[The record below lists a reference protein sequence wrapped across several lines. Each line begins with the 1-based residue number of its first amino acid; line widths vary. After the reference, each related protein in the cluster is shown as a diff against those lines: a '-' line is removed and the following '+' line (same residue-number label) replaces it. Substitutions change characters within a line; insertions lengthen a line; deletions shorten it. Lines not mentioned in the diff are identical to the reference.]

1 MRETKLLCSGLL
13 VVAMAIKLSQPV
25 QAFEGPTKTRTLPAA
40 TKQKVDFVR
49 DIQPLFRKNCYSCH
63 AVEIQEAGLRLDRK
77 KLAQLGRLHGP
88 MGTNILA
95 QTAIWIWHPR
105 H

>member
-1 MRETKLLCSGLL
+1 MNPYAPHLF
-13 VVAMAIKLSQPV
+13 IY
-25 QAFEGPTKTRTLPAA
+25 
-40 TKQKVDFVR
+40 
-49 DIQPLFRKNCYSCH
+49 PLTQSLNDKSH
-63 AVEIQEAGLRLDRK
+63 K
-77 KLAQLGRLHGP
+77 KLAPLVHGDGP

>member
-1 MRETKLLCSGLL
+1 MNPYAPHLF
-13 VVAMAIKLSQPV
+13 IY
-25 QAFEGPTKTRTLPAA
+25 
-40 TKQKVDFVR
+40 
-49 DIQPLFRKNCYSCH
+49 PLTQSLNDKSH
-63 AVEIQEAGLRLDRK
+63 K